1 MTQRVTTRQ
10 RKALI
15 DKISR
20 LTETEH
26 QEIFK
31 LLQESIKH
39 GNVGHTQNRNG
50 MFIDFKMIPN
60 DVILKIEQFVDF
72 CNYNR
77 QNLDAYDKCINECKL
92 NKDISKVVTLHH
104 SKTDDLLDTKI
115 DTDFDE
121 CNTNSLQNV
130 IARAAQSHQNEK
142 QWLDLLKENKQC
154 DKVLQY
160 VDLLENNYSKIHK
173 KKTCNMKYA
182 NAKKKYARR
191 AVAEKKIDSD
201 LISVLE
207 PEEYIL

>member
-1 MTQRVTTRQ
+1 MTTQRVTTRQ

-26 QEIFK
+26 HEIFK
-31 LLQESIKH
+31 LLQETIKS
-39 GNVGHTQNRNG
+39 GNIGHTQNRNG

-60 DVILKIEQFVDF
+60 DVIQKIEQFVDF
-72 CNYNR
+72 CNHNR
-77 QNLDAYDKCINECKL
+77 HNLDAYDKCINECKL
-92 NKDISKVVTLHH
+92 NKDISKVVSLHH
-104 SKTDDLLDTKI
+104 SKECENKVDT
-115 DTDFDE
+115 TFDE
-121 CNTNSLQNV
+121 CNSNSLQNV
-130 IARAAQSHQNEK
+130 IARASQSHRNEHH
-142 QWLDLLKENKQC
+142 WLDLLKENKQC

-191 AVAEKKIDSD
+191 TVAEKKIDTD

-207 PEEYIL
+207 PENYIL